1 MNRPSLAIRE
11 ERDRK
16 IFAPSRAS
24 SPADELL
31 RLATY
36 ARSVDAPFVA
46 EVLEAGHRQLDHAPQ
61 TAAMIRNWPGNP
73 AAAALAMR
81 FNAALHLLAR
91 KGRPTLLAALYRG
104 EHAEFDRAVA
114 EALRHEDAFIAQ
126 AMRHPT
132 QTNEVGRAAAILG
145 ALLELTDQTGLPCEL
160 LELGSSC
167 GLNLNLVHY
176 AYDLGGFQWRRYSN
190 TPVHI
195 APRWTGPRPPSADL
209 RVLSARGVD
218 LKPFDSCDPATVDRL
233 MSFVWAGETA
243 RSARLARAL
252 ELARQHR
259 PRVDRGD
266 ALPWLA
272 NRLAEP
278 NRPGVCR
285 VVFHS
290 MFRQYLSEAD
300 RLAMSAMIER
310 AAAYASGDRPLAWIS
325 FEWTEERD
333 EVQLLLTS
341 WPEGKTR
348 HLATCDPYGSWIDW
362 KGSVG
367 SPRAAAPARIQSP
380 QGFSGVSALT

>member
-1 MNRPSLAIRE
+1 MNRPSLAIRKGCD
-11 ERDRK
+11 RDL
-16 IFAPSRAS
+16 FAPCLTS

-31 RLATY
+31 HLATY
-36 ARSVDAPFVA
+36 ARSVASPFVA
-46 EVLEAGHRQLDHAPQ
+46 EVLEAGYRQLDRAPQ
-61 TAAMIRNWPGNP
+61 TAAMIHDWPGDP

-91 KGRPTLLAALYRG
+91 KGQPAMLAALYRR

-114 EALRHEDAFIAQ
+114 EALTHEDAFIAQ

-145 ALLELTDQTGLPCEL
+145 ALLELTDRTGLPCEL

-176 AYDLGGFQWRRYSN
+176 AYDLGGMPWCRADDA
-190 TPVHI
+190 PVHI

-209 RVLSARGVD
+209 RILSARGVD

-233 MSFVWAGETA
+233 MSFVWAGDAA

-252 ELARQHR
+252 ELARHHR

-272 NRLAEP
+272 KRLAEP
-278 NRPGVCR
+278 SRPGVCR

-290 MFRQYLSEAD
+290 MFRQYLSKAD
-300 RLAMSAMIER
+300 RLAMRALIER
-310 AAAYASGDRPLAWIS
+310 AAARADEDRPLAWIS

-341 WPEGKTR
+341 WPDGETR

-362 KGSVG
+362 K
-367 SPRAAAPARIQSP
+367 
-380 QGFSGVSALT
+380 SG